1 MRINNSPITIAIIY
15 LQLSLYSMRILIVIF
30 ILLNFTRC
38 GQPMLPTGGPRDS
51 IPPVLLKAFPK
62 DSALLVKPT
71 KIQLDFNE
79 FLETIQDPRT
89 IVYSP
94 LPKRTPEIEVKLKVI
109 SIAIKDT
116 LEENTTYTIN
126 FGNTIKDINESN
138 PLRNFTYVF
147 STGASIDTG
156 KLSGKVLLA
165 ETGKPDS
172 TISVVLQRDLSDT
185 AAAKT
190 IPRYIARLNKDGNFN
205 FNFLKPGKYNVFA
218 LLDADGKY
226 TYDQP
231 SEIFGFLD
239 STIVVSTTTTT
250 PLKIYAF
257 LAEQDKP
264 KKPFKPA
271 ATAPVNKDDKRFRY
285 TTNLDGR
292 SLDILGD
299 LVLKFDKKP
308 TEFDTSKIS
317 LRNDNGERLANYNI
331 VPDSNLFHIEYPWQP
346 GEKYRLYIEKN
357 LAKDSLGNYVV
368 KNDTLK
374 IEAKKDIDYGSLM
387 IRTQELDTTYKPV
400 LLFFKDDK
408 LFKSIPIRAARIAI
422 KKLLPAE
429 FELRILF
436 DSNNNGKWDTGD
448 YWKKIQP
455 ELIKPRKEKLVI
467 KANWDNE
474 VTINF
479 PEVVKQ

>member
-1 MRINNSPITIAIIY
+1 
-15 LQLSLYSMRILIVIF
+15 MRILIVIF
-30 ILLNFTRC
+30 LLLSLTRC

-51 IPPVLLKAFPK
+51 IPPVLMKALPK
-62 DSALLVKPT
+62 DSALLVKPQ
-71 KIQLDFNE
+71 KIQLEFNE
-79 FLETIQDPRT
+79 FLQTIQDSRS
-89 IVYSP
+89 IIYSP
-94 LPKRTPEIEVKLKVI
+94 FPKRTPEVEVKLRVVTI
-109 SIAIKDT
+109 SIKDT

-126 FGNTIKDINESN
+126 FGNTIQDINENN

-147 STGASIDTG
+147 STGSSIDSG

-185 AAAKT
+185 AVAKFP
-190 IPRYIARLNKDGNFN
+190 PRYIARLNKDGEFN

-239 STIVVSTTTTT
+239 STVVITSTTK
-250 PLKIYAF
+250 PVKLYAF
-257 LAEQDKP
+257 LAEQEKP
-264 KKPFKPA
+264 RKPFKP
-271 ATAPVNKDDKRFRY
+271 TTTTPVNKDDKRFRY
-285 TTNLDGR
+285 STNLDGR

-308 TEFDTSKIS
+308 TEFDTAKIS
-317 LRNDNGERLANYNI
+317 LRNDNGERLTNYKI
-331 VPDSNLFHIEYPWQP
+331 VPDSNLFRIEYAWAA

-368 KNDTLK
+368 KNDTIK

-387 IRTQELDTTYKPV
+387 IRTQDLDTNYKPV

-408 LFKSIPIRAARIAI
+408 LFKSIPIRAARIPI
-422 KKLLPAE
+422 KKILPAE

-436 DSNNNGKWDTGD
+436 DSNNNGKWDAGD

-479 PEVVKQ
+479 PDVVKQ